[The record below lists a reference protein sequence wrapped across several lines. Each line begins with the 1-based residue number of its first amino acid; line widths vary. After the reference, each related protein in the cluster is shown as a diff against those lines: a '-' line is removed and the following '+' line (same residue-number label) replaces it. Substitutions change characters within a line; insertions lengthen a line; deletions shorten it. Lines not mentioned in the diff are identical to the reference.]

1 MTHWLSTRTAQDA
14 TMAPTERA
22 AGRRLLARMGR
33 ICLSLGLMLE
43 VAFATVGLSAC
54 QGRRATAQDCDRIF
68 DRLVEVELAE
78 RGLHD
83 PVLLQ
88 RRAQVLRS
96 SLVQERAS
104 CVGRPLPP
112 AALDCIARAPNAEAV
127 VHRCLR

>member
-1 MTHWLSTRTAQDA
+1 MRPRS
-14 TMAPTERA
+14 
-22 AGRRLLARMGR
+22 GARIGS
-33 ICLSLGLMLE
+33 ICLSLGLLLE
-43 VAFATVGLSAC
+43 TVFVAFVAFGLSGC
-54 QGRRATAQDCDRIF
+54 QGRRATAQECERIF

-88 RRAQVLRS
+88 RRTQALRS
-96 SLVQERAS
+96 SLAHERTA
-104 CVGRPLPP
+104 CVGRPLPG